1 MYYTLACIQKTY
13 RSSKA
18 ITQNSWMFSSIFS
31 QTGKE
36 ENTYPPGQLFAGKNK
51 YICRRVINVN
61 NMKNEFLQSL
71 PKERLI
77 QLIEDYSK
85 NWLAMDGVW
94 FQSIEQKLGMDEAMF
109 HDAEAWRKFT
119 VIEAKR
125 IKQFLELPERPGL
138 KGLALALQLRFY
150 ANLNEADI
158 LMDEEEKVLVY
169 RTRECRV
176 QRARE
181 RKHMP
186 FHPCKPVGEIEYAGF
201 ARTIDDR
208 IGCECLSCY
217 PDVTD
222 PTCCCAWRFRL
233 KE

>member
-1 MYYTLACIQKTY
+1 
-13 RSSKA
+13 
-18 ITQNSWMFSSIFS
+18 
-31 QTGKE
+31 
-36 ENTYPPGQLFAGKNK
+36 
-51 YICRRVINVN
+51 
-61 NMKNEFLQSL
+61 MKNELLQSL
-71 PKERLI
+71 PKEKLV

-94 FQSIEQKLGMDEAMF
+94 FQSVEQKLGMDEAMY
-109 HDAEAWRKFT
+109 HDAEAWRRFT

-125 IKQFLELPERPGL
+125 IKQFLELPEHPGL
-138 KGLALALQLRFY
+138 EGLAHALQLRFY

-158 LMDEEEKVLVY
+158 LWEDDGKTLVY

-181 RKHMP
+181 RKGMP

-208 IGCECLSCY
+208 ITCECISCF
-217 PDVTD
+217 PEVTD
-222 PTCCCAWRFRL
+222 ATCCCSWRFSL
-233 KE
+233 SSDTYPNE